1 MVVIIRKGVKTL
13 SFLLTLNPNVM
24 INKHLTDFKRALRFF
39 LSKNELKKQRTR
51 NRNKK
56 QLFFGKMK
64 RACDRYNTMQLIK
77 TKYNC

>member
-1 MVVIIRKGVKTL
+1 
-13 SFLLTLNPNVM
+13 M

-51 NRNKK
+51 NRNEK

-64 RACDRYNTMQLIK
+64 RACDKYNTMQIIK
-77 TKYNC
+77 TNYSC